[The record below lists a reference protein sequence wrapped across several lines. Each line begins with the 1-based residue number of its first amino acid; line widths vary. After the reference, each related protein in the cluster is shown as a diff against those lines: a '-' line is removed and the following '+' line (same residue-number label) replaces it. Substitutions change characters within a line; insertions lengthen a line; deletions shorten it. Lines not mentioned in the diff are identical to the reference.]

1 VSICQTPCACPVH
14 LLTYLSVE
22 TRTYTGESTSWR
34 PVGPDAWTPVVA
46 TATYTVPT
54 TIETVVRPSL
64 ITVGQIHGRDIVT
77 VTVDHEE
84 PTETIYEYSSEK
96 RLAPRED
103 QSQELDDGDLDD
115 GDLNDSEPDC
125 EGDDCPEPSTDLDP
139 RNKGKWKGPR
149 KGVWMK
155 HPWSMSIMC
164 YECYTKSKTN
174 IQKFECRAGP
184 KNPAYCGPMPEQGTL
199 TTVTI
204 FPIETVTVTPGVHWA
219 NIQKRS
225 WHKRVSFPHP
235 WYPGTTM
242 CADAEWEKRGQKK
255 AEIRLQK
262 PKTKICTDALDI
274 AIAPH
279 VTTVIGPVQTL
290 TVTLPLPTT
299 VYTVQPPVLTT
310 STFYPLTTSCTTLVG
325 APTSTTTVVVP
336 STPTIT
342 VTVQKSTTTVTVPPP
357 STTTVTVEESTTCS
371 TVGWNRIY
379 PPQAPG
385 GFTTVYVDPHQAQ
398 PTQIVYVTTQVAQQR
413 PVVYVTAYDQEAQ
426 VTTTL
431 YNMQQRQEHTHTDL

>member
-1 VSICQTPCACPVH
+1 VSISQNPCACPVH

-22 TRTYTGESTSWR
+22 TRTYTGESTSWSSI
-34 PVGPDAWTPVVA
+34 GPNAWTPVVA

-54 TIETVVRPSL
+54 TIETAVRPSL
-64 ITVGQIHGRDIVT
+64 ITVRSPYPVPDIVT
-77 VTVDHEE
+77 VTM
-84 PTETIYEYSSEK
+84 SEK

-103 QSQELDDGDLDD
+103 TSQELDDGDQDD
-115 GDLNDSEPDC
+115 GDLDDSEPDC

-164 YECYTKSKTN
+164 YECYTKSMTN
-174 IQKFECRAGP
+174 TQKFECRAGP

-204 FPIETVTVTPGVHWA
+204 FPIETITVTPGVHWT

-235 WYPGTTM
+235 WYPLTTM

-255 AEIRLQK
+255 TEVRIQK
-262 PKTKICTDALDI
+262 PKTKFCTDALDI
-274 AIAPH
+274 GIAPH

-299 VYTVQPPVLTT
+299 VWTIQPPLLTT
-310 STFYPLTTSCTTLVG
+310 STIYPLSTSCTTLVG
-325 APTSTTTVVVP
+325 APVSTTTVVAPLPITVTVERSTTTVVVP
-336 STPTIT
+336 
-342 VTVQKSTTTVTVPPP
+342 PP
-357 STTTVTVEESTTCS
+357 SVTTVTVEEPTTCS
-371 TVGWNRIY
+371 TVGWDRIY
-379 PPQAPG
+379 PPQTPG
-385 GFTTVYVDPHQAQ
+385 GFTTVYVDPPQAQ
-398 PTQIVYVTTQVAQQR
+398 PT
-413 PVVYVTAYDQEAQ
+413 PVVYVTAREAQELSVVYVTEYPEEAQ
-426 VTTTL
+426 VTT
-431 YNMQQRQEHTHTDL
+431 YDMQQRQEHTHTDL